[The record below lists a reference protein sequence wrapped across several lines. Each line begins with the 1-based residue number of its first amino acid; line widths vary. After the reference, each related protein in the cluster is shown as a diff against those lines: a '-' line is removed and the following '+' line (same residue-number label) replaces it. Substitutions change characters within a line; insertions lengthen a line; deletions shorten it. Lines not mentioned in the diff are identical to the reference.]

1 MLGSRTRIYT
11 PEGYV
16 RIERLKVNDEVI
28 AWNHQRIEIVKI
40 QQVITHNY
48 EMEDLYKFHLEH
60 ADKKV
65 LVSKDHVFWL
75 GTQHMSIADNLKYK
89 EKVLGIDSKKVKIV
103 GKEAVIN
110 SGQVKKYERSK
121 EGHMVMYELKLHDK
135 EQMYFFSSEK
145 VATFSYGSYQ

>member
-28 AWNHQRIEIVKI
+28 SWDKHRIRIVKI
-40 QQVITHNY
+40 QQVIKHNY
-48 EMEDLYKFHLEH
+48 EMKDLYKFHLEH

-65 LVSKDHVFWL
+65 LVSKDHEFWL

-89 EKVLGIDSKKVKIV
+89 EKVLGIDSKKVKII

-110 SGQVKKYERSK
+110 LGQVKKFEKSR
-121 EGHMVMYELKLHDK
+121 EGHFVMYELKLHDK
-135 EQMYFFSSEK
+135 DQMYFFSSEM
-145 VATFSYGSYQ
+145 VATFSYGSHQ